1 MHFVRD
7 IRFAR
12 DIFAMQKRYVP
23 LERKGACGALN
34 KTGYALREGTETLP
48 YIFLITN
55 RFVGCGA
62 PFSYRRKHQSVKNT
76 HQIYQNKKGK

>member
-23 LERKGACGALN
+23 LERKGICDALN

-62 PFSYRRKHQSVKNT
+62 LDAPHYLIRCEAT
-76 HQIYQNKKGK
+76 HCLL